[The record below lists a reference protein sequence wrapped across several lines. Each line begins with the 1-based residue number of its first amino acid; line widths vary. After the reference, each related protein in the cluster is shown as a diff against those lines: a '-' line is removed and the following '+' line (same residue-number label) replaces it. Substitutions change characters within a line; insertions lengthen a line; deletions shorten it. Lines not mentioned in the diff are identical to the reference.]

1 MLVYFIRHG
10 QTDWNVQRRFQGN
23 LDIPLNETGRNQARQ
38 IAARFAGM
46 HWSRIYHSPL
56 SRAAETARIV
66 CAQSPVEMVSVP
78 DLREICM
85 GDWEGMDFAQV
96 KAIMPQEY
104 ARYLADRGHVA
115 PPNGESFQMLQSRAL
130 RAMEPLLARET
141 ADFAVVAHGAI
152 FKALFC
158 AYLHIDFSYLDGFD
172 IANAS
177 VSVVNFT
184 NGHAKVITLND
195 LSHFADPYRDLSS
208 NQAVL

>member
-85 GDWEGMDFAQV
+85 GDWEGMEFAQV

-104 ARYLADRGHVA
+104 ARYV
-115 PPNGESFQMLQSRAL
+115 
-130 RAMEPLLARET
+130 
-141 ADFAVVAHGAI
+141 
-152 FKALFC
+152 
-158 AYLHIDFSYLDGFD
+158 IDKGSISIDGISLT
-172 IANAS
+172 IANILPNTVLEFWIIPHTWEATNMHTYQPGT
-177 VSVVNFT
+177 VVNIEVDMI
-184 NGHAKVITLND
+184 AKYVEKM
-195 LSHFADPYRDLSS
+195 FAGR
-208 NQAVL
+208 A